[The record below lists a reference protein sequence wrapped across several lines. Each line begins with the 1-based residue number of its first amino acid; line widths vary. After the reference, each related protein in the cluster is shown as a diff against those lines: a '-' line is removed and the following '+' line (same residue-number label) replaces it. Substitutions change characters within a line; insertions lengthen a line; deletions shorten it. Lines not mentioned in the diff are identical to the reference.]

1 MSLFR
6 LVGKDNVDLIL
17 IQISSEV
24 TASGKNVIKN
34 FMVNLAT
41 LLYVSKL

>member
-6 LVGKDNVDLIL
+6 LAGKDNLDLIL
-17 IQISSEV
+17 IQISSEI

-34 FMVNLAT
+34 LMVNLAT

>member
-6 LVGKDNVDLIL
+6 LVGKDNLDLIL

-24 TASGKNVIKN
+24 TASGKIVIKN